1 VTQEVLSGVSD
12 AAAYYQGIE
21 EYFVARRGDPLF
33 LSNADWTLIR
43 KWRVA
48 GVPLRI
54 VLRGIHDALDGHA
67 HSWGRKRKVG
77 SLAYCA
83 AEVEAARERWHRA
96 LALGLEGTSAAEAL
110 RGFAES
116 LEKAPLGPR
125 GRACALGAAPLLEDW
140 AAQGEDV
147 RALEPRLQALEAK
160 LVQAL
165 RDDLGVEKSAA
176 LEAEIEADLA
186 PYRARMPEKVLA
198 QVRTGSLSRRVLE
211 SCALP
216 RLSLFHL

>member
-1 VTQEVLSGVSD
+1 MSGVSD

-43 KWRVA
+43 KWRAA

-83 AEVEAARERWHRA
+83 TEVEAARERWHRA
-96 LALGLEGTSAAEAL
+96 LALGSEGTSAAEAL
-110 RGFAES
+110 RGFADS

-125 GRACALGAAPLLEDW
+125 GRACALEAAPLLEDW
-140 AAQGEDV
+140 AAHGEDV
-147 RALEPRLQALEAK
+147 RVLEPRLQALEAK

-165 RDDLGVEKSAA
+165 RGDLGDEKSAA
-176 LEAEIEADLA
+176 LDAEIEADLV
-186 PYRARMPEKVLA
+186 PYRARMPDKVLA
-198 QVRTGSLSRRVLE
+198 QVRAGSLSRRVLE
-211 SCALP
+211 CCALP